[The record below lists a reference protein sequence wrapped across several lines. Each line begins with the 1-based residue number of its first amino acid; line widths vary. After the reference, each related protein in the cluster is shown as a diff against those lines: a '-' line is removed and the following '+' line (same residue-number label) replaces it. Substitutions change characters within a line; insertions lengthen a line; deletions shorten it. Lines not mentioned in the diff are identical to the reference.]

1 MVRAGKQA
9 TIEKVKVGAVEEV
22 GYEAQS
28 QELLAELRESTKTF
42 TGWANGEIQR
52 LKTIRDTSANVVEK
66 NFAEL
71 WIRLLNDEKA
81 IVNAPVESFHNML
94 IMGDKI
100 ILGVSAGLRADLKQ
114 RARKIV
120 RHETNRMIKELLEQ
134 IKNTSEDKTKK
145 NVHLWT

>member
-1 MVRAGKQA
+1 M
-9 TIEKVKVGAVEEV
+9 KVGAVEEV

>member
-1 MVRAGKQA
+1 LVRAGKQA